1 MHRALAALAALAPVL
16 ATAVLLAVPAPARA
30 FFSLEL
36 HYGIERPDSTSLKH
50 GVDAALSD
58 TALLKSSSQIVGGLA
73 TLKLG
78 FLELGAVADRTWKK
92 DGPSITAVGGL
103 AGLGFDLGAIR
114 LEALG
119 EAGGRRYGDFLKD
132 PAVITRGSNAEWL
145 AYVGLRPGIAY
156 RAELGG
162 GLGFL
167 IGVWGFAR
175 WDVTSKN
182 VPVTVR
188 PSDGVDT
195 SAEYELGGVTFGA
208 TGRVGID
215 F

>member
-1 MHRALAALAALAPVL
+1 MHRALAAFASVL
-16 ATAVLLAVPAPARA
+16 ATAVLLAAPAPARA

-36 HYGIERPDSTSLKH
+36 HYGVERADATSLKH
-50 GVDAALSD
+50 GLDAALSD
-58 TALLKSSSQIVGGLA
+58 TARLKNSAQIVGGLA

-188 PSDGVDT
+188 PSEGGPDT

>member
-1 MHRALAALAALAPVL
+1 MHRALAATLAAIA
-16 ATAVLLAVPAPARA
+16 ATLLAVPAPARA

-36 HYGIERPDSTSLKH
+36 HYGVERADSTSLKN
-50 GVDAALSD
+50 GIDAALSD
-58 TALLKSSSQIVGGLA
+58 SSRLKSSAQIVGGLA
-73 TLKLG
+73 TLRLG
-78 FLELGAVADRTWKK
+78 VLELGAVADRTWKK

-103 AGLGFDLGAIR
+103 AGLGFDVGSLR

-119 EAGGRRYGDFLKD
+119 EAGGRRYGDFLDD
-132 PAVITRGSNAEWL
+132 PAVITRGSDAEWL

-162 GLGFL
+162 GLGL
-167 IGVWGFAR
+167 IVGIWGFAR
-175 WDVTSKN
+175 WDVTSKD

-188 PSDGVDT
+188 PSSGLPDSDAT
-195 SAEYELGGVTFGA
+195 YELGGVTFGA
-208 TGRVGID
+208 TGRIGLD